1 MRPSGFFEPFACVCV
16 CVCVCVF
23 VFWIV
28 SGCLMQRISH
38 SDGGSHFVWFPQH
51 WWDYGQFGLARFH
64 SNMCVFVRS
73 FFAAAVCSGI
83 VVGKQARVDI
93 HLEAAPGEQASF
105 SEQLRT
111 ASAGFL
117 AAGSGD
123 GARSSSAAAGGE
135 FGRETQSPMVWLNLH
150 KSGAEVPP
158 TSSSFGA
165 YAVQR
170 AADLKQR
177 L

>member
-1 MRPSGFFEPFACVCV
+1 MQSVSFSCCGPQ
-16 CVCVCVF
+16 F
-23 VFWIV
+23 V
-28 SGCLMQRISH
+28 LH
-38 SDGGSHFVWFPQH
+38 PQH
-51 WWDYGQFGLARFH
+51 LCNYEQFGFARFRQ
-64 SNMCVFVRS
+64 NMGVFVRS
-73 FFAAAVCSGI
+73 FFVVAACSGM
-83 VVGKQARVDI
+83 VVAKQPRVDI
-93 HLEAAPGEQASF
+93 HLEAAPGEQASS
-105 SEQLRT
+105 SERLRM
-111 ASAGFL
+111 AGAGFL
-117 AAGSGD
+117 AAGLGD

-150 KSGAEVPP
+150 KSGVEVQP